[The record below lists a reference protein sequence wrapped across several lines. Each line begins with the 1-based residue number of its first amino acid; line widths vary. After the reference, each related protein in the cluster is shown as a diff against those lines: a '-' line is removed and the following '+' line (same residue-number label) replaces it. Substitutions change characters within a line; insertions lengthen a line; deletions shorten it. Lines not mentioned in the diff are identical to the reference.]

1 VGEAI
6 MGSPIF
12 DATFQ
17 TGRFEKEKDMKTQKD
32 GLVDQVQAT
41 LKTFRAS
48 ASVQG
53 EPDFRELAVTIVRV
67 FRDYIEAEILKPDS
81 YDMEQPSKG
90 QGWE

>member
-1 VGEAI
+1 

-32 GLVDQVQAT
+32 GLVDQVQTT

-53 EPDFRELAVTIVRV
+53 EPDFRELAITIVRV
-67 FRDYIEAEILKPDS
+67 FRDYIEAQILKPDAS
-81 YDMEQPSKG
+81 ADTEQPIKWG
-90 QGWE
+90 GWE